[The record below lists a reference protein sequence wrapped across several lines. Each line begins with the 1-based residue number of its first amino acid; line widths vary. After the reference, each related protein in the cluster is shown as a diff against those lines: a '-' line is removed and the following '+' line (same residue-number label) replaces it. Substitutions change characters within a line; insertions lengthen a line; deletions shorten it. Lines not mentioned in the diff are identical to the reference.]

1 MNTKHER
8 YDLVFSLGA
17 ACACSVALR
26 RAKLQFASFPLD
38 WLALGTPLSRAK
50 LVASHFEGWLEK
62 DDFKYLGTN
71 PVNGLGMFDNV
82 RTGLKHLHDFAD
94 GPIEK
99 SYDAVKAKYARREAR
114 LYDLAEKSQRILCAY
129 VSRPTVEP
137 VPPETLK
144 EVRAILSQAF
154 PGATVD
160 IVHFANDP
168 GRSVENRRSAE
179 IGDGVFE
186 IAFDYHDPDRD
197 VAVDLV
203 AAALVDEGFTARDY
217 RSKAEKRA
225 YELKKKMKKYG
236 VTTRSALL
244 AARIKHNL
252 RKMFG
257 LAAEEKP
264 DGGIR
269 QGHTQP

>member
-99 SYDAVKAKYARREAR
+99 SYDTVRAKYARREAR
-114 LYDLAEKSQRILCAY
+114 LYDLAEKSRRILCAY

-144 EVRAILSQAF
+144 AVEAHMAGSHRGKGWETFTQHIIEYL
-154 PGATVD
+154 
-160 IVHFANDP
+160 N
-168 GRSVENRRSAE
+168 ENRPHL
-179 IGDGVFE
+179 VF
-186 IAFDYHDPDRD
+186 ILWGRD
-197 VAVDLV
+197 A
-203 AAALVDEGFTARDY
+203 
-217 RSKAEKRA
+217 RSKKPMIDQSKHFIIESAHPSPLSAHNGFFGSKPFSKCNAKLAEWD
-225 YELKKKMKKYG
+225 M
-236 VTTRSALL
+236 SP
-244 AARIKHNL
+244 IKW
-252 RKMFG
+252 
-257 LAAEEKP
+257 
-264 DGGIR
+264 
-269 QGHTQP
+269 